1 MTNDGIISITYDTET
16 GEPVAVY
23 QKDGSDYRMVAKVER
38 GQTDEELC
46 DELTALADDEE
57 PIPEELL
64 EEVRKIENARMMAE
78 MGE

>member
-1 MTNDGIISITYDTET
+1 MTN
-16 GEPVAVY
+16 
-23 QKDGSDYRMVAKVER
+23 
-38 GQTDEELC
+38 EELC